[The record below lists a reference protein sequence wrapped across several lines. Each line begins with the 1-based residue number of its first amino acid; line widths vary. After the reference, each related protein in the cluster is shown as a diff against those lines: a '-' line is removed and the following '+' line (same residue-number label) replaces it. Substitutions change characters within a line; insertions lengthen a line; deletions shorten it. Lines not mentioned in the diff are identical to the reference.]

1 MDRTRLFHPEEK
13 IPRDGYFIHL
23 MEPAQLQDV
32 IDLEGRS
39 FDNPWSADLV
49 AREVQQEHASIV
61 VITEGGAVLGFV
73 ILWVILDEIHIL
85 NVAVEPALRR
95 KGLAKL
101 LLDELLD
108 RGRQRGL
115 SSAILEVRVS
125 NEAAIGL
132 YRSLG
137 FDMVGKRR
145 AYYSDGEDA
154 WLMQRDL

>member
-1 MDRTRLFHPEEK
+1 
-13 IPRDGYFIHL
+13 
-23 MEPAQLQDV
+23 MEPAQLQEV
-32 IDLEGRS
+32 IDLEARS

-49 AREVQQEHASIV
+49 AREVEQEHASLL
-61 VITEGGAVLGFV
+61 VITEAETVLGFV

-85 NVAVEPALRR
+85 NVAVEPSLRR
-95 KGLAKL
+95 KGIAKVL
-101 LLDELLD
+101 LRELIE

-115 SSAILEVRVS
+115 ASAILEVRVS

-137 FDMVGKRR
+137 FDVVGKRR

-154 WLMQRDL
+154 WLMQLDL